1 MWTMLTMLMTTSIL
15 LHGGNPESAAA
26 TPAASDAWLQYSG
39 DAAIEP
45 GRGRRIVLIAGD
57 EEYRSEEALPMLA
70 RMLST
75 HGFEAIV
82 LLSQNPETG
91 EIDPDERSNIPG
103 MHLVDKADL
112 VILQLRFRGLPDA
125 DMKHL
130 ADYVASGKPLTGI
143 RTSTH
148 AFAYPDD
155 SESTYADWS
164 WNRDGGFG
172 RSVLG
177 ETWVAHHGHHG
188 TEATRGVIETSN
200 ADHPVLRGV
209 DDVFG
214 PTDVYAVRDL
224 PSDSTI
230 LLRGAILEGMSPDD
244 KPVTDQRN
252 APMHPIAWLR
262 ERPMPGGGTQK
273 IFVTTMGT
281 SQDWSS
287 ADLRRLLANAVLWQL
302 GEADTIPPKGLS
314 APIIGHWRPT
324 PFGFGKSTKGHTIK
338 SIQQGHPPK
347 PAP

>member
-1 MWTMLTMLMTTSIL
+1 MLTILMTMSIL
-15 LHGGNPESAAA
+15 LHGGNPEFAAA
-26 TPAASDAWLQYSG
+26 TPAASNAWLQYSG

-75 HGFEAIV
+75 HGFETIV

-91 EIDPDERSNIPG
+91 EINPDERSNIPG

-130 ADYVASGKPLTGI
+130 VDYVASGKPLTGI

-155 SESTYADWS
+155 SESAYADWS

-287 ADLRRLLANAVLWQL
+287 ADLRRLLANAALWQL

-314 APIIGHWRPT
+314 APIIGHWHPT
-324 PFGFGKSTKGHTIK
+324 PFGFGKSTKGRTIK